1 MGVPILTLNYHKA
14 DPSRLAGAGRLGKLH
29 LIMLPAI
36 GIFLLVIVVI
46 AVIAGTWGVGI
57 YNGLVTL
64 RNACKNAFAQV
75 DVQLKRR
82 HDLIPNLVETAKGY
96 MAHESGTL
104 TAVIE
109 ARAKATQANVRFA
122 GNPNDPAAM
131 RDLSQAEAGLSG
143 ALGKLMVVSEQY
155 PQLKADTTM
164 RALME
169 ELTSTENRIAFSRQA
184 FNDAVLFF
192 NNAREV
198 FPAVFIANSFG
209 FAAAEFFKAE
219 EADKVAPTVKF

>member
-1 MGVPILTLNYHKA
+1 
-14 DPSRLAGAGRLGKLH
+14 
-29 LIMLPAI
+29 
-36 GIFLLVIVVI
+36 
-46 AVIAGTWGVGI
+46 
-57 YNGLVTL
+57 
-64 RNACKNAFAQV
+64 
-75 DVQLKRR
+75 
-82 HDLIPNLVETAKGY
+82 

-184 FNDAVLFF
+184 YNDAVLSY
-192 NNAREV
+192 NNGRET
-198 FPAVFIANSFG
+198 FPQVLVANTFG
-209 FAAAEFFKAE
+209 FVVAEFFKAE

>member
-1 MGVPILTLNYHKA
+1 MGPFL
-14 DPSRLAGAGRLGKLH
+14 
-29 LIMLPAI
+29 
-36 GIFLLVIVVI
+36 IFLGILLVGLLVLAVIVV
-46 AVIAGTWGVGI
+46 GM

-64 RNACKNAFAQV
+64 RNVFRNAFAQV

-184 FNDAVLFF
+184 YNDAVLSY
-192 NNAREV
+192 NNGREV
-198 FPAVFIANSFG
+198 FPQVLVANTFG
-209 FAAAEFFKAE
+209 FVAAEFFKAE

>member
-1 MGVPILTLNYHKA
+1 MI
-14 DPSRLAGAGRLGKLH
+14 
-29 LIMLPAI
+29 PA
-36 GIFLLVIVVI
+36 LLVILAIIVGAIVI
-46 AVIAGTWGVGI
+46 AAIWGVGI
-57 YNGLVTL
+57 YNSLVAL

-155 PQLKADTTM
+155 PQLKADATM
-164 RALME
+164 RSLME

-209 FAAAEFFKAE
+209 FAAAESFKAE

>member
-1 MGVPILTLNYHKA
+1 MLTAIL
-14 DPSRLAGAGRLGKLH
+14 
-29 LIMLPAI
+29 II
-36 GIFLLVIVVI
+36 LLVIVGAFVI
-46 AVIAGTWGVGI
+46 AAIWGVGI
-57 YNGLVTL
+57 YNSLVAL
-64 RNACKNAFAQV
+64 RNTWKNAFAQV

-82 HDLIPNLVETAKGY
+82 YDLIPNLVETAKGY

-169 ELTSTENRIAFSRQA
+169 ELASTENRIAFSRQA
-184 FNDAVLFF
+184 FNDAVLFY
-192 NNAREV
+192 NTGREV
-198 FPAVFIANSFG
+198 FPQVFIANAFG

-219 EADKVAPTVKF
+219 EAEKVAPTVKF

>member
-1 MGVPILTLNYHKA
+1 
-14 DPSRLAGAGRLGKLH
+14 
-29 LIMLPAI
+29 MLPA
-36 GIFLLVIVVI
+36 FLIILAILVGAIVI
-46 AVIAGTWGVGI
+46 AAIWGVGI
-57 YNGLVTL
+57 YNSLVAL

-104 TAVIE
+104 TAVVE

-155 PQLKADTTM
+155 PQLKADATM
-164 RALME
+164 RSLME
-169 ELTSTENRIAFSRQA
+169 ELASTENRIAFSRQA

>member
-1 MGVPILTLNYHKA
+1 MGPFV
-14 DPSRLAGAGRLGKLH
+14 
-29 LIMLPAI
+29 
-36 GIFLLVIVVI
+36 IFLLVLL
-46 AVIAGTWGVGI
+46 AVLVFLGFFLVGI
-57 YNGLVTL
+57 YNTLVGL
-64 RNACKNAFAQV
+64 RNRFKNAFAQV

-82 HDLIPNLVETAKGY
+82 YDLIPNLVETAKGY

-104 TAVIE
+104 TAVVE

-184 FNDAVLFF
+184 YNDAVLSY
-192 NNAREV
+192 NNGREV
-198 FPAVFIANSFG
+198 FPQVLVANTFG
-209 FAAAEFFKAE
+209 FVAAEFFKAE

>member
-1 MGVPILTLNYHKA
+1 MSTAVPILVV
-14 DPSRLAGAGRLGKLH
+14 
-29 LIMLPAI
+29 I
-36 GIFLLVIVVI
+36 LLVIVGALVI
-46 AVIAGTWGVGI
+46 AAIWGVGI

-64 RNACKNAFAQV
+64 RNVFRNAFAQV

-155 PQLKADTTM
+155 PQLKADSTM

-184 FNDAVLFF
+184 YNDAVLSY
-192 NNAREV
+192 NNGRET
-198 FPAVFIANSFG
+198 FPQVLVANTFG
-209 FAAAEFFKAE
+209 FVAAEFFKAE